1 MESAKI
7 SVGILHHR
15 GRGRRRGE
23 GGGRRHSPRG
33 EEVHPPMRAGLSL
46 TYFTQCGSSPVAE
59 KGFMWLPILFSSDMS
74 SRTETV
80 P

>member
-23 GGGRRHSPRG
+23 GGGRRHPPRG

-46 TYFTQCGSSPVAE
+46 TYFTQWGSSPVA
-59 KGFMWLPILFSSDMS
+59 
-74 SRTETV
+74 V
-80 P
+80 V